1 MKKGKEYLSGLGLNA
16 GLVMMLELVWFCG
29 KKVVNKVVDKYVN
42 NLVNKLCV
50 IC

>member
-1 MKKGKEYLSGLGLNA
+1 MSGLGLNA
-16 GLVMMLELVWFCG
+16 GLVMMLELVGFYG

-50 IC
+50 ICQ